1 MSIGDKSLKINR
13 LMTFAAAAAALAG
26 FSGASFA
33 DAAAGKATFDKV
45 CVECHETAD
54 FSGEN
59 AKDLAATIE
68 KISAGQMKHKKAFKL
83 SAQEAQDVA
92 AYMTK

>member
-1 MSIGDKSLKINR
+1 M
-13 LMTFAAAAAALAG
+13 LMTAAAAAAALAG
-26 FSGASFA
+26 CSGAALA

-45 CVECHETAD
+45 CAECHETAD
-54 FSGEN
+54 FAGEN
-59 AKDLAATIE
+59 VKDLTATIE

-83 SAQEAQDVA
+83 SAQEAADVA